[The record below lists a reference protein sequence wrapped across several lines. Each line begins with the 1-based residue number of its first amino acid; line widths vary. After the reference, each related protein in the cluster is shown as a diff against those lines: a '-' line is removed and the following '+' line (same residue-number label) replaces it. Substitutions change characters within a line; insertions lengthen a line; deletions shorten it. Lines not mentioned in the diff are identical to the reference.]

1 MKLKQIGSNMT
12 ELDLGF
18 AQVFFSYETPV
29 AACLTDGTLVRTAE
43 RYSVTTTK
51 HINKWLQGCEA
62 LTVPQ
67 ERIDCLLTSTSV
79 CDPDYERGGVMNKRA
94 LMSAQVIDFYLDWG
108 Q

>member
-12 ELDLGF
+12 ELDMGF

-29 AACLTDGTLVRTAE
+29 AACLTDGTLVRTDE

-51 HINKWLQGCEA
+51 HINKWLNGCEA

-67 ERIDCLLTSTSV
+67 ARIDCLLTSTSD
-79 CDPDYERGGVMNKRA
+79 CAPDYDEVA
-94 LMSAQVIDFYLDWG
+94 
-108 Q
+108 